1 MLHDELTPI
10 PASASHMAFI
20 VLTLPSG
27 ATVSFL
33 AETPPEELCRHV
45 SALGLDD
52 ALSPYLTTKQTARY
66 LQISERNVH
75 RLVEEKRL
83 PVDRVGRRLASTE
96 TSSTTGSR
104 AEAPRGSH
112 DRPRLD
118 RARTCSAERTSYA
131 DEASISDR
139 REPAASHTADTEGP
153 PPMPSTDPP
162 PSSRFARQA
171 VPKHPGVYW
180 RTKNGRRPTPPYQAI
195 YRNQEARQIAKSG
208 FPTIESAE
216 AWLAQQRTD
225 KNRGILVKPN
235 SKTVQEWAELWLANH
250 PNLSPGTRRLHEQR
264 LRDYVY
270 PVIGRRRL
278 SGSSGLTKHDVL
290 AVKRTMEAPPVA
302 GAPHSARSPN
312 SPRTRSRACW
322 RC

>member
-1 MLHDELTPI
+1 
-10 PASASHMAFI
+10 MAYI

-27 ATVSFL
+27 ATVSFA

-75 RLVEEKRL
+75 RLVEQKRL
-83 PVDRVGRRLASTE
+83 PVDRVGRRLVFH
-96 TSSTTGSR
+96 R
-104 AEAPRGSH
+104 
-112 DRPRLD
+112 DRLD
-118 RARTCSAERTSYA
+118 DWVASQRRREARMTDPDSIAPELAPLSGRSYA

-195 YRNQEARQIAKSG
+195 FRNQEARQIAKSG

-235 SKTVQEWAELWLANH
+235 SKTVQEWAEHWLAHH

-278 SGSSGLTKHDVL
+278 SGSNGSQNT
-290 AVKRTMEAPPVA
+290 T
-302 GAPHSARSPN
+302 
-312 SPRTRSRACW
+312 CW
-322 RC
+322 R